1 MAWRIDVRSESP
13 RTVVEAVVTDVYPSI
28 DEHLGTLIIEGQRQ
42 EVWVRSTPDTDG
54 TWHNAL
60 LFRRDGKLS
69 APDSCLAGVDW
80 HVPPGIALQ
89 RAKELPQS
97 EQIQLFR
104 KAQRPRPPLL

>member
-1 MAWRIDVRSESP
+1 MDGPYPA
-13 RTVVEAVVTDVYPSI
+13 VE
-28 DEHLGTLIIEGQRQ
+28 ELLGSVIIEGQRQ

-69 APDSCLAGVDW
+69 APDSSVAGVDW

-89 RAKELPQS
+89 RAQMMP
-97 EQIQLFR
+97 EQERIQLYHR
-104 KAQRPRPPLL
+104 AQRPRPPLLG

>member
-1 MAWRIDVRSESP
+1 VDGSYPA
-13 RTVVEAVVTDVYPSI
+13 VE
-28 DEHLGTLIIEGQRQ
+28 ERLGSLIIEGQRQ

-69 APDSCLAGVDW
+69 APESAVAGVDW

-89 RAKELPQS
+89 RAQLLG
-97 EQIQLFR
+97 EQEQMQLFQR
-104 KAQRPRPPLL
+104 AKRPRPPLL

>member
-1 MAWRIDVRSESP
+1 MRGAYP
-13 RTVVEAVVTDVYPSI
+13 AVE
-28 DEHLGTLIIEGQRQ
+28 ERLGSLIIEGQRQ

-69 APDSCLAGVDW
+69 APGAVSAGVDW

-89 RAKELPQS
+89 RARQLEER
-97 EQIQLFR
+97 EQIQLFQR
-104 KAQRPRPPLL
+104 AQKPKLPLF

>member
-1 MAWRIDVRSESP
+1 MSGA
-13 RTVVEAVVTDVYPSI
+13 YPAI
-28 DEHLGTLIIEGQRQ
+28 EERLGSLIIEGQRQ

-69 APDSCLAGVDW
+69 APEAITAGVDW
-80 HVPPGIALQ
+80 HVPPGIALR
-89 RAKELPQS
+89 RARELAEQ
-97 EQIQLFR
+97 EQIQLFQ

>member
-1 MAWRIDVRSESP
+1 MDGAYP
-13 RTVVEAVVTDVYPSI
+13 AVE
-28 DEHLGTLIIEGQRQ
+28 ERLGTLIIEGQRQ

-69 APDSCLAGVDW
+69 APESSVAGVNW

-89 RAKELPQS
+89 RARELLEH
-97 EQIQLFR
+97 EQLQLFQR
-104 KAQRPRPPLL
+104 AQRPRPPLL